1 MAKIHTFFTFDNIY
15 QTETLESLKLGYP
28 STQGILTIV
37 SSNEKFL
44 CPVFDIFL
52 HQQIGDFKMA
62 FLAQLSSSVV
72 SKK

>member
-1 MAKIHTFFTFDNIY
+1 MAKIHTFFTFDNNIY

-28 STQGILTIV
+28 VRKAFCQ
-37 SSNEKFL
+37 SSLATKSSFVQYFL
-44 CPVFDIFL
+44 Y
-52 HQQIGDFKMA
+52 QQIGDFKMT